1 MEKVLSTVTG
11 AHLGRKPMFKIGKEF
26 HLLHVVSDLDAVDGW
41 YDDVFAVRR
50 FVRNSMKAAMRKAS
64 LVLIADFVMEPAQPL
79 RHMPG
84 WEKSALGRFYS
95 RHGQHFHSIAW
106 YVDDLAETCARL
118 TESKIRLF
126 DMVGNA
132 VTTPSPRDGA
142 VWTHPQDTHAAFEF
156 AAVPKFFIDPRLQPG
171 WSIAYARD
179 QHPLGI
185 ERASHLTVL
194 FHDLNDASAVY
205 QHALGGT
212 LIHKDEVPGRKR
224 SLYYA
229 VGEDTIIEAAQP
241 LSPTSPEGMDLAR
254 AGEGIYSVTF
264 KTRNVKR
271 AAEHLLSKGQ
281 RFSGDGDSL
290 VLDSTQAF
298 GMMIGFSEKDIPNR
312 PS

>member
-1 MEKVLSTVTG
+1 
-11 AHLGRKPMFKIGKEF
+11 MFTIGKEF

-64 LVLIADFVMEPAQPL
+64 LVLIADFVLEPAQPL
-79 RHMPG
+79 RHMQG

-95 RHGQHFHSIAW
+95 RYGQHFHSLAW

-118 TESKIRLF
+118 TERKIRLF

-132 VTTPSPRDGA
+132 VMTPSPRDGA

-171 WSIAYARD
+171 WSIDYARD
-179 QHPLGI
+179 HHPLGI
-185 ERASHLTVL
+185 ERASHVTVL
-194 FHDLNDASAVY
+194 FRDVNDARTVY
-205 QHALGGT
+205 EQALGGA
-212 LIHKDEVPGRKR
+212 LIHTDEVPGHKR

-229 VGEDTIIEAAQP
+229 VGEDTIIEAVQP
-241 LSPTSPEGMDLAR
+241 LLPDSPEGIDLAR

-264 KTRNVKR
+264 KTRNLQR
-271 AAEHLLSKGQ
+271 AVAHLLAKGQ
-281 RFSGDGDSL
+281 RWTEEGDAL

-298 GMMIGFSEKDIPNR
+298 GMVIKLSEHEIPR
-312 PS
+312 RS

>member
-1 MEKVLSTVTG
+1 
-11 AHLGRKPMFKIGKEF
+11 MFTIGKEF
-26 HLLHVVSDLDAVDGW
+26 HLLHVVTDLDAVDGW

-79 RHMPG
+79 RHMQG

-95 RHGQHFHSIAW
+95 RCGQHFHSIAW

-118 TESKIRLF
+118 TEKKIRLF

-132 VTTPSPRDGA
+132 VTAPSSRDGA

-171 WSIAYARD
+171 WSIEYPRD

-185 ERASHLTVL
+185 ERSSHLTVL
-194 FHDLNDASAVY
+194 FRDLNEARAVY
-205 QHALGGT
+205 ENALGGA
-212 LIHKDEVPGRKR
+212 LFHEEEVPGRKR

-241 LSPTSPEGMDLAR
+241 LSPTSPEGIDLAR

-264 KTRNVKR
+264 KTRNLKR
-271 AAEHLLSKGQ
+271 AAEHLLAKGQ
-281 RFSGDGDSL
+281 RFTEDGDSL
-290 VLDSTQAF
+290 MFDSNQAF

-312 PS
+312 PN

>member
-1 MEKVLSTVTG
+1 
-11 AHLGRKPMFKIGKEF
+11 MFKIGKAF
-26 HLLHVVSDLDAVDGW
+26 HLLHVVEYLDAADGW

-79 RHMPG
+79 RHMQG

-95 RHGQHFHSIAW
+95 RSGQHFHSMAW

-118 TESKIRLF
+118 TERKIRLF

-132 VTTPSPRDGA
+132 VTAPSPRDGA
-142 VWTHPQDTHAAFEF
+142 IWTHPQDTHAAFEF

-171 WSIAYARD
+171 WSIDYSRD
-179 QHPLGI
+179 HHPLGI

-194 FHDLNDASAVY
+194 FRDLTEAPAVY

-212 LIHKDEVPGRKR
+212 LIHEAEVPGRKR

-241 LSPTSPEGMDLAR
+241 LSPTSPEGLDLAR
-254 AGEGIYSVTF
+254 VGEGIYSVTF
-264 KTRNVKR
+264 KTRNLQR

-281 RFSGDGDSL
+281 RFTEEGDSL
-290 VLDSTQAF
+290 VLDSNQAF
-298 GMMIGFSEKDIPNR
+298 GMMIGLSETDIPNR
-312 PS
+312 PRMNS

>member
-1 MEKVLSTVTG
+1 MV
-11 AHLGRKPMFKIGKEF
+11 KIGKEF
-26 HLLHVVSDLDAVDGW
+26 HLLHVVNDLDAADGW

-79 RHMPG
+79 RHMQG

-95 RHGQHFHSIAW
+95 RSGQHFHSIAW

-118 TESKIRLF
+118 TERKIRLF

-185 ERASHLTVL
+185 EHSSHLTVL
-194 FHDLNDASAVY
+194 FRDLNEARAVY

-212 LIHKDEVPGRKR
+212 LIHEDEVPGRKR

-229 VGEDTIIEAAQP
+229 VGEDTIIEAVQP
-241 LSPTSPEGMDLAR
+241 LSPTSPEGIDLAR
-254 AGEGIYSVTF
+254 VGEGIYSVTF
-264 KTRNVKR
+264 KTRNLKR

-281 RFSGDGDSL
+281 RFTEDSDSL
-290 VLDSTQAF
+290 VLDSNQAF

-312 PS
+312 PN

>member
-1 MEKVLSTVTG
+1 
-11 AHLGRKPMFKIGKEF
+11 MFKIGKEF
-26 HLLHVVSDLDAVDGW
+26 HLLHVVEDLDAADGW
-41 YDDVFAVRR
+41 YDDIFAVRR
-50 FVRNSMKAAMRKAS
+50 FVRNAMKAAMRKAS

-79 RHMPG
+79 RHVQG

-95 RHGQHFHSIAW
+95 RYSQRFHSLAW

-132 VTTPSPRDGA
+132 VTTSSPRDGA

-185 ERASHLTVL
+185 EGASHVTVL
-194 FHDLNDASAVY
+194 FRDLDDAPAVY
-205 QHALGGT
+205 QQALGGT
-212 LIHKDEVPGRKR
+212 LIHKAEVPGRKR

-229 VGEDTIIEAAQP
+229 IGEDTIIEAAQP
-241 LSPTSPEGMDLAR
+241 LSPTSPEGLDLAR

-264 KTRNVKR
+264 KTRNVQR
-271 AAEHLLSKGQ
+271 AAEHLLAKGQ
-281 RFSGDGDSL
+281 QLTTEGDAL
-290 VLDSTQAF
+290 VLDHDQAF
-298 GMMIGFSEKDIPNR
+298 GMMIKLSEHGIPHG

>member
-1 MEKVLSTVTG
+1 
-11 AHLGRKPMFKIGKEF
+11 MFKIGKAF
-26 HLLHVVSDLDAVDGW
+26 HLLHVVEDLDAVDGW

-50 FVRNSMKAAMRKAS
+50 FVRNAMKAAMRKAS

-79 RHMPG
+79 RHIQG
-84 WEKSALGRFYS
+84 WETSALGRFYS
-95 RHGQHFHSIAW
+95 RYGQRFHSLAW

-126 DMVGNA
+126 DMVGNT

-185 ERASHLTVL
+185 EGASHVTVL
-194 FHDLNDASAVY
+194 FRDLDDAPDVY
-205 QHALGGT
+205 QQALGAT
-212 LIHKDEVPGRKR
+212 LIHKAEVPGRKR

-229 VGEDTIIEAAQP
+229 VGEDTVIEAAQP
-241 LSPTSPEGMDLAR
+241 LSPTSPEGLDLAR

-264 KTRNVKR
+264 KTRNVQR
-271 AAEHLLSKGQ
+271 AAEHLLAKGQ
-281 RFSGDGDSL
+281 RLTTEGDAL
-290 VLDSTQAF
+290 VLDRDQAF
-298 GMMIGFSEKDIPNR
+298 GMMIKFSEQGIPHGPN
-312 PS
+312 

>member
-1 MEKVLSTVTG
+1 
-11 AHLGRKPMFKIGKEF
+11 MFKIGKEF
-26 HLLHVVSDLDAVDGW
+26 HLLHVVNDLDAVDGW

-64 LVLIADFVMEPAQPL
+64 LVTIADFVMEPAQPL
-79 RHMPG
+79 RHMQG

-95 RHGQHFHSIAW
+95 RYGQHFHSIAW

-126 DMVGNA
+126 DMVGNT
-132 VTTPSPRDGA
+132 VTTPSHRDGA

-171 WSIAYARD
+171 WSIAYSRD

-185 ERASHLTVL
+185 ERSSHLTVL
-194 FHDLNDASAVY
+194 FRDLNEARAVY
-205 QHALGGT
+205 GNALGGA
-212 LIHKDEVPGRKR
+212 LIHEDETPGRKR

-229 VGEDTIIEAAQP
+229 VGEDTIIEAVQP
-241 LSPTSPEGMDLAR
+241 LSPTRPEGSDLAR

-264 KTRNVKR
+264 KTRNLKR

-281 RFSGDGDSL
+281 RFTEDGDSL
-290 VLDSTQAF
+290 VLDSNQAF
-298 GMMIGFSEKDIPNR
+298 GMVIGFSEKDIPNR
-312 PS
+312 PN

>member
-1 MEKVLSTVTG
+1 
-11 AHLGRKPMFKIGKEF
+11 MFTIGKAF

-79 RHMPG
+79 RHMQG

-95 RHGQHFHSIAW
+95 RYGQHFHSMAW

-132 VTTPSPRDGA
+132 VTVPSSRDGA

-171 WSIAYARD
+171 WSTEYSRD

-194 FHDLNDASAVY
+194 FRDLNDASVVY

-212 LIHKDEVPGRKR
+212 LFHEDEVPGRKR
-224 SLYYA
+224 SRYYA
-229 VGEDTIIEAAQP
+229 VGEDTVIEAAQP
-241 LSPTSPEGMDLAR
+241 LSPDSPEGIDLAQ

-264 KTRNVKR
+264 KTKNLKR
-271 AAEHLLSKGQ
+271 AAEHLLAKGQ
-281 RFSGDGDSL
+281 RFSEEGDAL
-290 VLDSTQAF
+290 MLDSTQAF
-298 GMMIGFSEKDIPNR
+298 GMVIGLSENDIPHR
-312 PS
+312 PN